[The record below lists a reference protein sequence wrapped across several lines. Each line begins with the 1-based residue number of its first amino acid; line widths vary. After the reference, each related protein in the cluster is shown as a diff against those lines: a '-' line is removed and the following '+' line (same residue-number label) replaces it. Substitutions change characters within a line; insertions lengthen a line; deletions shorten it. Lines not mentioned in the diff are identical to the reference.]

1 MRYREQF
8 RIIKYI
14 LLPVIGI
21 IFLILYLRAS
31 AVDVVYSD
39 YIRLINEYLPDV
51 TDISKLLVPD
61 ILTRIPA
68 AFLARLV
75 NVSSFGYSVTFD
87 RALCIIGIAIMAY
100 VSAAYMYRKEI
111 SFKWQLAFYIILF
124 SLNKWEILLNG
135 TAWPHM
141 VSFGLFF
148 VSYQLLDLVWIKE
161 ADSRQELAVCVMP
174 VAMLLFAGEYIAS
187 YACTVMLV
195 CIMGLLL
202 GGANSMA
209 GRREQSLFISIL
221 ISAAAALL
229 LYMLSRHFAV
239 WEHSGA
245 TDMSLLQ
252 VISTDPKFIP
262 KFFIKTFSG
271 AAIGQEV
278 VNSLIP
284 GGAAVPNKIVL
295 LIGLIVMFGY
305 LLALVMYFADDMLEK
320 TIFPLVLIISGL
332 ANHAVVTIGRW
343 IFLREDYALSSRYG
357 GQFMIGILGML
368 LVFAMYGRDRRSV
381 RRADEKKRMLCRIA
395 AAAAAVLITA
405 GNCYTDYRELRI
417 AKYRKANYEKMAEAI
432 VDYRARSEDELLA
445 ILEWHKD
452 PDELYSAIEILRDN
466 KLNVFSKPHIADE
479 SEQKS
484 GRK

>member
-1 MRYREQF
+1 MRSKELFQ
-8 RIIKYI
+8 IIKYI
-14 LLPVIGI
+14 LLPVTGI
-21 IFLILYLRAS
+21 VFLILYLRAA

-75 NVSSFGYSVTFD
+75 NVRSFGYSVTFD
-87 RALCIIGIAIMAY
+87 RVLCVIGIAIMAY
-100 VSAAYMYRKEI
+100 VSAAYMYCKEI
-111 SFKWQLAFYIILF
+111 KFKWQIAFYIVLF

-148 VSYQLLDLVWIKE
+148 VSYQLLDRVWTNE
-161 ADSRQELAVCVMP
+161 ANSREELTVCIMP
-174 VAMLLFAGEYIAS
+174 LGMLLFAGEYIAA
-187 YACTVMLV
+187 YTGTVILI

-209 GRREQSLFISIL
+209 GKREQSIFKSIL

-252 VISTDPKFIP
+252 VITADPKFIP

-271 AAIGQEV
+271 AVIGQEV
-278 VNSLIP
+278 INSFIP
-284 GGAAVPNKIVL
+284 QGAAVPNKLVL
-295 LIGLIVMFGY
+295 LIGIVVMLGY
-305 LLALVMYFADDMLEK
+305 LLALAMYFADDMLEK
-320 TIFPLVLIISGL
+320 SIFPLMLIISGI
-332 ANHAVVTIGRW
+332 ANHVVVTMGRW

-368 LVFAMYGRDRRSV
+368 LIFAMYGRSERHK
-381 RRADEKKRMLCRIA
+381 RRADEKKRAACRMA
-395 AAAAAVLITA
+395 AGLITVLIAA
-405 GNCYTDYRELRI
+405 GNCYTDYREIRI
-417 AKYRKANYEKMAEAI
+417 ARYRKANYEKMAEAI
-432 VDYRARSEDELLA
+432 VDYGSYGEDELLG

-452 PDELYSAIEILRDN
+452 PGELYSAIEILKDN
-466 KLNVFSKPHIADE
+466 KLNVFRRQHIVADE
-479 SEQKS
+479 EQKS
-484 GRK
+484 GRE